1 MDLRKIFL
9 PLAVLTLVL
18 PLREGSGLSHRV
30 TADLPTVAIRVPA
43 HPVAQA
49 RLRAFGGP
57 LAYNKHDPRDF
68 GVLVCSPA
76 IHAAAV
82 ERLAERAAALR

>member
-1 MDLRKIFL
+1 VSD
-9 PLAVLTLVL
+9 
-18 PLREGSGLSHRV
+18 
-30 TADLPTVAIRVPA
+30 
-43 HPVAQA
+43 
-49 RLRAFGGP
+49 AFGRP

-82 ERLAERAAALR
+82 DRLAERANALR